1 MSATAP
7 NETKS
12 AILPVSCLESFR
24 PVLILTT
31 VAIIALGAAREVF
44 VDLFGL
50 GTALKDLRHIS
61 LDGELNIATWYSS
74 TLMLAASFL
83 ALVCSRGD
91 TDLRQRPYWLL
102 IATAMLL
109 MSIDETASIHE
120 SFITLLE
127 SWRGH
132 SDYLHF
138 SWVVLGIPATILFA
152 AVMVPFLFR
161 LERRT
166 ALTMILAGGLFVFG
180 ALVME
185 MIDGAIQ
192 VRLGSDSLAYRA
204 GAAIEDCFELAGMTL
219 FVLVLMKFAARMYS
233 GDSDNRPAT
242 I

>member
-1 MSATAP
+1 MSAAAP
-7 NETKS
+7 DQTKP
-12 AILPVSCLESFR
+12 AILPVTCLESFR
-24 PVLILTT
+24 HVPVLAT
-31 VAIIALGAAREVF
+31 VVVIALGIAREVF
-44 VDLFGL
+44 VELFGL

-91 TDLRQRPYWLL
+91 ADRRQRPYWLL
-102 IATAMLL
+102 IAAVMLL

-120 SFITLLE
+120 SFITVFE
-127 SWRGH
+127 GWGEH

-152 AVMVPFLFR
+152 LVVVPFLLR
-161 LERRT
+161 LERRV
-166 ALTMILAGGLFVFG
+166 ALMMILAGGLFVFG

-192 VRLGSDSLAYRA
+192 VRLGADSLAYRA
-204 GAAIEDCFELAGMTL
+204 GAAIEDSFELAGMTL
-219 FVLVLMKFAARMYS
+219 FVLVLMKLAAQMYS
-233 GDSDNRPAT
+233 SDSHAGPAAM
-242 I
+242 